1 MFKHLAIVVVVIA
14 VLSSGAVS
22 GVFTGR
28 FAPSANLE
36 AIAQRAQL
44 PSEVGDW
51 IGRELTVT
59 AQELSAAQAASI
71 MRRVYTDRQNGT
83 TIGVTLICGRAGPV
97 SKHTPEVC
105 YPNSGYEEVGQP
117 ARIAINGENSDRFWV
132 RRFRKPGVGQ
142 GFVSVVYGWTPGGKW
157 VSPDNPRFAFGRL
170 PVLFKLYA
178 VSESPNDDSLDKEN
192 PCVAL
197 LRALLP
203 LLNQSLTPIAV
214 SGESSR

>member
-1 MFKHLAIVVVVIA
+1 M
-14 VLSSGAVS
+14 LSSGAVS
-22 GVFTGR
+22 GVFTSR
-28 FAPSANLE
+28 FAPLANLE

-44 PSEVGDW
+44 PPEVGDW
-51 IGRELTVT
+51 IGREMTVT
-59 AQELSAAQAASI
+59 AQELNAAGAASI
-71 MRRVYTDRQNGT
+71 VRRVYTDRQSGT
-83 TIGVTLICGRAGPV
+83 TIGMTLICGRAGPV

-105 YPNSGYEEVGQP
+105 YPNSGFEAVSQP
-117 ARIAINGENSDRFWV
+117 ARITINGENSDRFWV
-132 RRFRKPGVGQ
+132 QRFRKPGVGQ
-142 GFVSVVYGWTPGGKW
+142 GFVSVVYGWNTGGKW

-178 VSESPNDDSLDKEN
+178 VSESPNDESLEKEN

-203 LLNQSLTPIAV
+203 QLNQSLTPIAV